1 MTRPNLPHRGALAA
15 AALLG
20 SSALASAQFDVG
32 LVSYWPFDG
41 DLLDATAT
49 GAHGTFNPGTG
60 DPTERYDVG
69 KFSDGIF
76 LNDANNSAFEQY
88 ISIDGVPEDTFDFA
102 GGSMSVSC
110 WVASPILT
118 LTDQTI
124 VSKGITD
131 TWSLA
136 RDGDTSFAP
145 AFTVG
150 AGAAAAG
157 DPLNPDH
164 FLHPDPATF
173 DNSYLVHLVA
183 VVEGGVGTSLYVNG
197 QLVGTGDGV
206 LGDSTFPLE
215 IGANPESDPILELR
229 RSWEGVIDD
238 LAVWS
243 RALSGSEISLLY
255 NNGTGVS
262 VADALNPVDTDGDGM
277 PDFYENSNGLDPN
290 VDDSGGDADGDG
302 RTNLQEFQDGTN
314 PQLADSDMDGLSDG
328 EEAVLGTNPNGPDS
342 DGDRISDGDE
352 VNGTINPFLAG
363 VLRDP
368 FDPLVGPSGDP
379 TDPLDAD
386 SDDDTFDDRTEIDFK
401 ADPNNAAD
409 QPSRWQ
415 IGLKGY
421 WKLHI
426 NDWINSDADP
436 ALRVF
441 EDASGRGFDGVLA
454 GTVTDS
460 VNQFNGPFGEA
471 VVRLDGQDQRIVIG
485 GDPSEFDFPNG
496 EMTVSAWFLTPGWT
510 KNWQA
515 IVAKGEGDNWR
526 LHRNSGANNFAY
538 TGGEPDLTGGP
549 DLVPFQWHHVVG
561 VTANGNEKKLY
572 INGELVAEGARDPLG
587 QNGQAMMIGGNPD
600 AAGEGHR
607 SPFAAMTEVAV
618 WCRPLSAA
626 DIKTIYNG
634 GAGATVDELIVGL
647 DTDGDGMID
656 IYEDANGLNKL
667 VDDANQ
673 DLDGDGLTNIQE
685 HDGGTPPNNADP
697 MAMG

>member
-277 PDFYENSNGLDPN
+277 PDFYENANGLDPN
-290 VDDSGGDADGDG
+290 DATDSERQGPRLRRRRTHQSSKSSRAARSRSVADYRHATARSDGDEAV
-302 RTNLQEFQDGTN
+302 NGTN
-314 PQLADSDMDGLSDG
+314 S
-328 EEAVLGTNPNGPDS
+328 NGPDF
-342 DGDRISDGDE
+342 DGNRISDGDPRSTR
-352 VNGTINPFLAG
+352 NQ
-363 VLRDP
+363 R
-368 FDPLVGPSGDP
+368 
-379 TDPLDAD
+379 PLD
-386 SDDDTFDDRTEIDFK
+386 RE
-401 ADPNNAAD
+401 
-409 QPSRWQ
+409 
-415 IGLKGY
+415 
-421 WKLHI
+421 
-426 NDWINSDADP
+426 
-436 ALRVF
+436 
-441 EDASGRGFDGVLA
+441 
-454 GTVTDS
+454 
-460 VNQFNGPFGEA
+460 
-471 VVRLDGQDQRIVIG
+471 
-485 GDPSEFDFPNG
+485 
-496 EMTVSAWFLTPGWT
+496 
-510 KNWQA
+510 
-515 IVAKGEGDNWR
+515 
-526 LHRNSGANNFAY
+526 
-538 TGGEPDLTGGP
+538 
-549 DLVPFQWHHVVG
+549 
-561 VTANGNEKKLY
+561 
-572 INGELVAEGARDPLG
+572 
-587 QNGQAMMIGGNPD
+587 
-600 AAGEGHR
+600 
-607 SPFAAMTEVAV
+607 
-618 WCRPLSAA
+618 
-626 DIKTIYNG
+626 
-634 GAGATVDELIVGL
+634 
-647 DTDGDGMID
+647 
-656 IYEDANGLNKL
+656 
-667 VDDANQ
+667 
-673 DLDGDGLTNIQE
+673 
-685 HDGGTPPNNADP
+685 
-697 MAMG
+697 